1 MVRQVY
7 IAQKMCSVAMILYF
21 KKIRENTIFV
31 KKKFKKNVFPFF
43 TWNRNTIVK
52 MESKTKVKNSIEL
65 FYIKTKSKSDTY
77 NKFKD
82 FKINGSP
89 AYSKMG
95 IYKIDMNMVVKM
107 FQNLKPKIKKA
118 EENGLDSQIQY
129 WN

>member
-1 MVRQVY
+1 
-7 IAQKMCSVAMILYF
+7 
-21 KKIRENTIFV
+21 
-31 KKKFKKNVFPFF
+31 
-43 TWNRNTIVK
+43 
-52 MESKTKVKNSIEL
+52 METKTKVKNSFEL

-118 EENGLDSQIQY
+118 EENGLESLI
-129 WN
+129 

>member
-1 MVRQVY
+1 
-7 IAQKMCSVAMILYF
+7 
-21 KKIRENTIFV
+21 
-31 KKKFKKNVFPFF
+31 
-43 TWNRNTIVK
+43 
-52 MESKTKVKNSIEL
+52 METKTKVKNSIEL

-95 IYKIDMNMVVKM
+95 IYKIDMKM

-118 EENGLDSQIQY
+118 EENG
-129 WN
+129 

>member
-7 IAQKMCSVAMILYF
+7 IAQKMCSVAMFLYL
-21 KKIRENTIFV
+21 KKNRENTIFV
-31 KKKFKKNVFPFF
+31 KKEFQKIKKKKYFPVF
-43 TWNRNTIVK
+43 TWNRHTIVK

-65 FYIKTKSKSDTY
+65 FYLKTKSKSDTY

-118 EENGLDSQIQY
+118 EENGLESLI
-129 WN
+129 

>member
-7 IAQKMCSVAMILYF
+7 IAQKMCSVAMFLYL
-21 KKIRENTIFV
+21 KKNRENTIFV
-31 KKKFKKNVFPFF
+31 KKEFQKIKKKNIFPFF
-43 TWNRNTIVK
+43 TWNRHTIVK

-65 FYIKTKSKSDTY
+65 FYLKTKSKSDTY

-118 EENGLDSQIQY
+118 EENGLESLI
-129 WN
+129 